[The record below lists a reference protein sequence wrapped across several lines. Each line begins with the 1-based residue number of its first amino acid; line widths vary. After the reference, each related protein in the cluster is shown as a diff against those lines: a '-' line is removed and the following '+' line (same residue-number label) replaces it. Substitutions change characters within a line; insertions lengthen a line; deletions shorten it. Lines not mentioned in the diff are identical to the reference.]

1 MSRRSSRWIVA
12 VVAAV
17 GFETLPPLGAEAFAT
32 PSTYTWSGDA
42 GNGNWSNGANWV
54 GGSAPSATTPVNLV
68 FPATVCAS
76 TTATC
81 ATVDDINGL
90 VVDSLSIDVAAGS
103 AIQYSIGGTD
113 QLTLDGGITVPAP
126 SGTTTSRTG
135 GPSISDNLA
144 LGAANTWAI
153 NYGLQVTGSLS
164 GAFALTID
172 TVQGT
177 NLSLEGS
184 SNEVGAISIDGPTGV
199 SGSAG
204 GIVGATQDLNGL
216 ANTPGSIQVTDAA
229 LFFGNDPNVTN
240 LTVGDVTTSHALVA
254 VDGAP
259 LAANVTLDATST
271 VSYRALIANP
281 PTNNAPLLT
290 TAGTTTL
297 AGAALSIY
305 AACNITPNTS
315 FPIVSAT
322 NLSGT
327 FSTASGQTI
336 ANGDVI
342 AASNQPMGGGC
353 TPPDLKI
360 TYTYSGAVP
369 EVEATVTNAPPTYP
383 TTPVLPTAPTNLPS
397 NPTPPTTT
405 TTTTPTP
412 PPPPTTAGYRLTD
425 SVGDVFSYGVAS
437 YGSLAGVTI
446 NRPVVGI
453 ASDAC
458 TGGYWLA
465 AADGGV
471 FSYNAPFY
479 GSAAGIALNK
489 PVVGIA
495 SYTSY
500 ASNGTPV
507 SCGYRLA
514 AADGG
519 VFSYNAPFY
528 GSAAGITLNK
538 PIVGITADPTTGGYW
553 LAAADG
559 GVFSYN
565 APFHGSAA
573 QGTTPSGQVV
583 GAASA

>member
-17 GFETLPPLGAEAFAT
+17 GFETLLPLGGEAFAT
-32 PSTYTWSGDA
+32 PSTYTWSGAA
-42 GNGNWSNGANWV
+42 GNGNWSSGANWV
-54 GGSAPSATTPVNLV
+54 GGSAPSATTPVNLF
-68 FPATVCAS
+68 FPATTCAS
-76 TTATC
+76 TPTTC
-81 ATVDDINGL
+81 ATTDDIAGL
-90 VVDSLSIDVAAGS
+90 IVDSLSIDVAAGS

-153 NYGLQVTGSLS
+153 NYGLQVTGSVS

-204 GIVGATQDLNGL
+204 GVVAATQDLNGL

-229 LFFGNDPNVTN
+229 LFFGNDKTVAN

-254 VDGAP
+254 VAGAP
-259 LAANVTLDATST
+259 LAASVTLDSTST

-290 TAGTTTL
+290 TTGTTTL

-305 AACNITPNTS
+305 AACNIPLNTS

-327 FSTASGQTI
+327 FSTTSGLPI

-353 TPPDLKI
+353 TAPDLKI
-360 TYTYSGAVP
+360 TYTTSAAVP
-369 EVEATVTNAPPTYP
+369 EVQATITNAPPTYP
-383 TTPVLPTAPTNLPS
+383 TP
-397 NPTPPTTT
+397 
-405 TTTTPTP
+405 TTPTT
-412 PPPPTTAGYRLTD
+412 PTTPGYRLAD
-425 SVGDVFSYGVAS
+425 SIGDVFNYGVPS
-437 YGSLAGVTI
+437 YGSLAGVMI
-446 NRPVVGI
+446 NKPVVGI

-479 GSAAGIALNK
+479 GSAAGIQLHK

-500 ASNGTPV
+500 SPNGTPV
-507 SCGYRLA
+507 SCGYWLA

-528 GSAAGITLNK
+528 GSAAGIQLNK
-538 PIVGITADPTTGGYW
+538 PVVAITADPTTGGYW

-565 APFHGSAA
+565 APFYGSAA
-573 QGTTPSGQVV
+573 GTTTSGPVV